1 MTAKA
6 SYEKEFYFF
15 DKFTIPSGC
24 GAVTYTLKDTS
35 NSNAAVLAGVATI
48 DEIPLVPGKM
58 RIYLQDSSTIGTHT
72 FTVTATNTNGLASAA
87 S

>member
-35 NSNAAVLAGVATI
+35 NVNIAAGVATI

-58 RIYLQDSSTIGTHT
+58 RIYLKDSSTIGTHT
-72 FTVTATNTNGLASAA
+72 FTVTATNTNGIASAA